1 MLSES
6 IPALAKCVQSGQAL
20 SGRHKFP
27 KERFSV
33 SDDFNVVGQ
42 SETLI
47 LCVPAVTT
55 AGQRDGSALLDAGRR
70 LAPHLRSGSSI
81 IVETISERDT
91 LCAELRSVLERVS
104 GLKDNRD
111 FTLSFAP
118 LSEETCDPAGRVAAI
133 AALHNLKSFLPAGPD
148 VDSTNR
154 GPSQT
159 AKLPRVVPRRRM
171 DRDLADALVNT
182 ALDLRHHRNRLWP
195 LMRLLAAFRDRHPGD
210 RHTLPSQLK
219 RLCGV
224 HRFRS
229 RVARFGTLLPSGIRL
244 PQPSPDPP
252 GQCSTAKSWSHLA
265 RHFCFVAA
273 ALRISAADL
282 AALRINCGGDDDRR
296 LDNVAKLLPHVFAKV
311 VCSRETSAARTFRW
325 LE

>member
-1 MLSES
+1 M
-6 IPALAKCVQSGQAL
+6 
-20 SGRHKFP
+20 R
-27 KERFSV
+27 
-33 SDDFNVVGQ
+33 VG
-42 SETLI
+42 
-47 LCVPAVTT
+47 
-55 AGQRDGSALLDAGRR
+55 D

-118 LSEETCDPAGRVAAI
+118 LSDETCDPAGRVAAI

-182 ALDLRHHRNRLWP
+182 ALVCDIMVIVYGLLCGFWLRFETGIREI
-195 LMRLLAAFRDRHPGD
+195 GI
-210 RHTLPSQLK
+210 PSQVSLK
-219 RLCGV
+219 DYAVYIVFGVASLVLALCY
-224 HRFRS
+224 HRVYDYRS
-229 RVARFGTLLPSGIRL
+229 L
-244 PQPSPDPP
+244 
-252 GQCSTAKSWSHLA
+252 
-265 RHFCFVAA
+265 
-273 ALRISAADL
+273 LRIRQVNARV
-282 AALRINCGGDDDRR
+282 LRAGVAWLGIFVSLPLLFEFEPPISR
-296 LDNVAKLLPHVFAKV
+296 LSH
-311 VCSRETSAARTFRW
+311 
-325 LE
+325 

>member
-1 MLSES
+1 MRA
-6 IPALAKCVQSGQAL
+6 IRTGAFGAD
-20 SGRHKFP
+20 KFP

-42 SETLI
+42 AETLV

-55 AGQRDGSALLDAGRR
+55 ADQRDGSALLDAGRR
-70 LAPHLRSGSSI
+70 SAPHLRSGSSI
-81 IVETISERDT
+81 IAETISEKDT
-91 LCAELRSVLERVS
+91 LCAELLRSVLERVS

-118 LSEETCDPAGRVAAI
+118 LSDEPCDPAGRVAAI

-182 ALDLRHHRNRLWP
+182 MLIA
-195 LMRLLAAFRDRHPGD
+195 
-210 RHTLPSQLK
+210 
-219 RLCGV
+219 
-224 HRFRS
+224 
-229 RVARFGTLLPSGIRL
+229 
-244 PQPSPDPP
+244 
-252 GQCSTAKSWSHLA
+252 
-265 RHFCFVAA
+265 
-273 ALRISAADL
+273 
-282 AALRINCGGDDDRR
+282 
-296 LDNVAKLLPHVFAKV
+296 
-311 VCSRETSAARTFRW
+311 TSS
-325 LE
+325 